1 MDANMTPEESNPIKA
16 AFAGARDRKSRHK
29 GSNPVPPRKCRTPS
43 ADKNQLGFVA
53 EEENYEDILVSEAES
68 DHADLNPDVE
78 EHPIRDYYEDIL
90 DRVTQQAIMESFNP
104 LQTCDNWWQ
113 VQ

>member
-1 MDANMTPEESNPIKA
+1 
-16 AFAGARDRKSRHK
+16 
-29 GSNPVPPRKCRTPS
+29 
-43 ADKNQLGFVA
+43 
-53 EEENYEDILVSEAES
+53 VSEAES

-104 LQTCDNWWQ
+104 LKTCDNWWQ